1 LVAEP
6 ERAARKLRR
15 DVGFLGL
22 LFASLGS
29 IIGAGWLFGALYAS
43 SLAGPAAV
51 VSWLLGGGAVMLL
64 ALSHAELGGMYPVAG
79 GSARFPRYAFGSLIG
94 FTSGWVAFLGTVTV
108 APIMV
113 QATLLYASNY
123 VSSLITVSGGRPVLT
138 AQGYLVAG
146 TLLLLFCTI
155 NVMGVRW
162 LAETNKLAVWW
173 KLLIPAVTVV
183 ALIVTSAHG
192 ENFSAN
198 GGFMPFGWKG
208 VFLALSSGG
217 VIFACL
223 GFEQAVQLGGEA
235 RNPRRNIPLAII
247 GGMVVAIVIYV
258 ALQVAFILALDSSS
272 ISNGWGAVSFSG
284 KGAEF
289 GPFAGLA
296 TGLGL
301 GWLAV
306 LIYTDAIVSPGGT
319 GLLYTGAS
327 ARLTFALARNGFV
340 PAPFGRLTPRG
351 TPLFAIAFS
360 FLCGLV
366 LFLPFP
372 GWQQLVGFISAAA
385 VVAYAMAPLALGAL
399 RRQDPARPRPFRLPA
414 ASLLAPGAFLV
425 ASEILLF
432 TGWAVVWKLIAA
444 ILIGFALL
452 TLSTATDMSDRAVS
466 LDWRSAAWLWPYLIG
481 MGAISYLS
489 SFDTRTPSSIP
500 LLGLHGPR
508 NELTFGWDILAVALL
523 SLAVYALAIR
533 SRLPAEQAL
542 EYIGDP
548 TVEESDAVDAPGP
561 DVFARRW
568 PELGAPSDRV
578 RWPEVPALS
587 GTRSVSQRNAKSCEP
602 EGPQDLTR
610 RPCRLALQSGDVG
623 PACPVPVNPLTGAPP
638 ASPSR

>member
-1 LVAEP
+1 LVGAP
-6 ERAARKLRR
+6 ERATRKLRR
-15 DVGFLGL
+15 DIGFVGL
-22 LFASLGS
+22 LFASFGS

-43 SLAGPAAV
+43 SLAGPASV
-51 VSWLLGGGAVMLL
+51 ISWLLGGGAVMLL
-64 ALSHAELGGMYPVAG
+64 ALTHAELGGMYPVAG
-79 GSARFPRYAFGSLIG
+79 GSARFPRYAFGSLVG
-94 FTSGWVAFLGTVTV
+94 FTSGWIAFLGAVTV
-108 APIMV
+108 GPIMV
-113 QATLLYASNY
+113 QATLLYTSNY
-123 VSSLITVSGGRPVLT
+123 VSSLTTVSGGRPVLT
-138 AQGYLVAG
+138 AQGYVVAA
-146 TLLLLFCTI
+146 TLLLLFCAI

-162 LAETNKLAVWW
+162 LAETNKLAVCW

-183 ALIVTSAHG
+183 ALIATAAHG
-192 ENFSAN
+192 ENFSAE

-223 GFEQAVQLGGEA
+223 GFEQAVQLGGET

-247 GGMVVAIVIYV
+247 GGMVVAIVLYIG
-258 ALQVAFILALDSSS
+258 LQVAFILALDPSS

-284 KGAEF
+284 KAQLF

-306 LIYTDAIVSPGGT
+306 LLYTDAVVSPGGT

-327 ARLTFALARNGFV
+327 ARLTFALARNGSIPSAF
-340 PAPFGRLTPRG
+340 ARLTSRG

-366 LFLPFP
+366 ILLPFP

-385 VVAYAMAPLALGAL
+385 VLVYAMAPLALGAL
-399 RRQDPARPRPFRLPA
+399 RRQDPGRPRPFRLPA
-414 ASLLAPGAFLV
+414 ASLLAPAAFVV

-452 TLSTATDMSDRAVS
+452 GLSTAPDTSERTVS
-466 LDWRSAAWLWPYLIG
+466 LDWRSAAWLWPYLLG
-481 MGAISYLS
+481 MGGISYFS

-500 LLGLHGPR
+500 LLGLRGPR
-508 NELTFGWDILAVALL
+508 NKLTFGWDILAVALL
-523 SLAVYALAIR
+523 SLAVYAFAIR

-548 TVEESDAVDAPGP
+548 TVEESEAVNAPG
-561 DVFARRW
+561 
-568 PELGAPSDRV
+568 
-578 RWPEVPALS
+578 
-587 GTRSVSQRNAKSCEP
+587 
-602 EGPQDLTR
+602 
-610 RPCRLALQSGDVG
+610 
-623 PACPVPVNPLTGAPP
+623 
-638 ASPSR
+638 